1 MICRSPTIS
10 GSGVDPATDVTLHF
24 SMDGVDMTQYA
35 VNVKYN
41 ADPSVHNVTCQPAAN
56 DDEPYAEVQL
66 VVQVC

>member
-1 MICRSPTIS
+1 
-10 GSGVDPATDVTLHF
+10 
-24 SMDGVDMTQYA
+24 MDGVDMTQYA